1 MQQSTQPPG
10 GVSGSA
16 APTASSRAARQ
27 AKISELLAR
36 HRVSSQ
42 VQLVELL
49 AAEGIEV
56 AQATL
61 SRDLD
66 ELGARKIREGNGGSR
81 YAIDEVSEAATAG
94 ALARMHRVLD
104 ELMVAIDHSGSI
116 AVVRTPPGAAQ
127 YLASVIDRAALRD
140 IVGTIAGD
148 DTVMCLAR
156 EPLSGAQLAQRLAA
170 GLNQ

>member
-1 MQQSTQPPG
+1 MTAAQP
-10 GVSGSA
+10 GSR
-16 APTASSRAARQ
+16 TARQ
-27 AKISELLAR
+27 TRIADLLAQ
-36 HRVSSQ
+36 HHVSSQ

-49 AAEGIEV
+49 ADEGIEI

-66 ELGARKIREGNGGSR
+66 ELGARKIRDGANGSR
-81 YAIDEVSEAATAG
+81 YSIVED
-94 ALARMHRVLD
+94 ALAVSSGAVARMRRVLD
-104 ELMVAIDHSGSI
+104 ELLVSIDHSGTI

-127 YLASVIDRAALRD
+127 YLASAIDRAGLKE

-156 EPLSGAQLAQRLAA
+156 EPLSGADLAQRLAA
-170 GLNQ
+170 GTNQ